1 MHNWSQADLM
11 TKSRIL
17 KDAEF
22 SPAEIRVLMERG
34 ITGKEGRAILPE
46 KYINVTTGSLV
57 RPRTV
62 DEIFLKPEIND
73 VLVVNGE
80 RWRFIGKNN
89 L

>member
-1 MHNWSQADLM
+1 MA
-11 TKSRIL
+11 KSRIL
-17 KDAEF
+17 IKEAKF
-22 SPAEIRVLMERG
+22 SPAEIRLLMERG
-34 ITGKEGRAILPE
+34 ITGKEGRTILQE
-46 KYINVTTGSLV
+46 KYINVTTGPLV